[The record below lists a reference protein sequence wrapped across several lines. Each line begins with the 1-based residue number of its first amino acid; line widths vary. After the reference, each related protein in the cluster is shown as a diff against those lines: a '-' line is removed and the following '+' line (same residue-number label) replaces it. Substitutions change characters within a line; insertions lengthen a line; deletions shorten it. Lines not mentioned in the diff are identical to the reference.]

1 MTDWSG
7 LVGKETAAVGL
18 VSRYS
23 EIVIKDPELTSEQAE
38 QLLAQIVKGR
48 DALLMIIER
57 MKVSGSEHQA
67 VLTASRLKNIWD
79 GLEKAAIA
87 RLEIIRM
94 LEVARPQGSA

>member
-1 MTDWSG
+1 MTDWSD
-7 LVGKETAAVGL
+7 LVRKETAAVGL

-23 EIVIKDPELTSEQAE
+23 EIVIKDPELTLDQAE

-57 MKVSGSEHQA
+57 MKVAGSERQS
-67 VLTASRLKNIWD
+67 VLTASRLKDIWD

-87 RLEIIRM
+87 RMEIIRM
-94 LEVARPQGSA
+94 LEAAQPHGSA